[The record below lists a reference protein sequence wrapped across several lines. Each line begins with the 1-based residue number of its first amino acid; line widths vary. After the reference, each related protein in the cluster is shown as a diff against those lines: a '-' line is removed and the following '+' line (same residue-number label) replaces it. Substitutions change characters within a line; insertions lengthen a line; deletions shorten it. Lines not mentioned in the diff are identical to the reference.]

1 MPTNGKR
8 EQALIHSGLLR
19 SPLQFSANATRT
31 SRRSS
36 ARHPGKSANSAG
48 VQRAFGSAPD
58 ATTAKGG
65 TGAGVGAGGGA
76 TTTTGPAGA
85 DGRDGGKGCTVPHAV
100 TISAAK
106 IDTLSDSA
114 MRETVAMI
122 ESGMWI
128 FLVEAIVAG
137 CLFIGLI
144 WWVVRGTGDRDRK
157 RRDFDEKA
165 RKDAEIA
172 ANKINKS

>member
-1 MPTNGKR
+1 MNGKR

-19 SPLQFSANATRT
+19 RPLQFSANATRT

-48 VQRAFGSAPD
+48 VQRAFGSTPD
-58 ATTAKGG
+58 ATNAEGG
-65 TGAGVGAGGGA
+65 TGVGAGGGA

-85 DGRDGGKGCTVPHAV
+85 DGRDGGTGCTVPHAV

-128 FLVEAIVAG
+128 FLVEAVVAG

-157 RRDFDEKA
+157 RRDFDENA

>member
-1 MPTNGKR
+1 MPKNGKR
-8 EQALIHSGLLR
+8 EQALIHSVLLR

-48 VQRAFGSAPD
+48 VQRAFGSALD
-58 ATTAKGG
+58 TTTAEGG
-65 TGAGVGAGGGA
+65 TGAGVGAGGSGITEGTA
-76 TTTTGPAGA
+76 VTAGA
-85 DGRDGGKGCTVPHAV
+85 GKGCTVPHAAI
-100 TISAAK
+100 ISATK
-106 IDTLSDSA
+106 METLSDSA

-128 FLVEAIVAG
+128 FLVEAVVAG